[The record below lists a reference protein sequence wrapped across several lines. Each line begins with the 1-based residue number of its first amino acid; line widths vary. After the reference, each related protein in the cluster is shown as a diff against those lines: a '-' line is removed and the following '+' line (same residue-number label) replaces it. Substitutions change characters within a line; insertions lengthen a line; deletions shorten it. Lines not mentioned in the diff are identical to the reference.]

1 MSPRTRCEEV
11 IEYIIAEL
19 KKKNLKPINVFKMA
33 DAKNSGG
40 VQAMMLEITFKKIL
54 PHIKNEV
61 FQEALNAFKLKS
73 NRDVII
79 RSDFETVFNEETQN
93 AFIPNSAGVTTKKL
107 VGD

>member
-1 MSPRTRCEEV
+1 MLSYTNSTEKTAVNVSELAQIIPGFETMSPRTRCEEV
-11 IEYIIAEL
+11 IEYIIGEL

-61 FQEALNAFKLKS
+61 F
-73 NRDVII
+73 
-79 RSDFETVFNEETQN
+79 
-93 AFIPNSAGVTTKKL
+93 
-107 VGD
+107 